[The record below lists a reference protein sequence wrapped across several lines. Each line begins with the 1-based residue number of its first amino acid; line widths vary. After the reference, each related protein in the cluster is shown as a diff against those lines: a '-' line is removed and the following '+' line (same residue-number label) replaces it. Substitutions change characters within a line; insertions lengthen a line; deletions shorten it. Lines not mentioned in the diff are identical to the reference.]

1 MGILL
6 LNILIYYLQ
15 ILELWFKSY
24 EFLKFISIS
33 AICLNSQKMGLTVLY
48 RAGPSPSRGPV
59 GHQPRWHA
67 TSACGPPAGLTGA
80 GRPGPARA
88 RGGRRQAADGSVDP
102 RRTSP
107 SGGYQTSLRVE
118 EAQLTVAPPANGR
131 RSDEDND
138 DRRRPAVV
146 YDDGDELVQ
155 GRGGEDVPEDGVLT
169 LDA

>member
-1 MGILL
+1 MAPHIRD
-6 LNILIYYLQ
+6 
-15 ILELWFKSY
+15 W
-24 EFLKFISIS
+24 
-33 AICLNSQKMGLTVLY
+33 
-48 RAGPSPSRGPV
+48 RGW
-59 GHQPRWHA
+59 PR
-67 TSACGPPAGLTGA
+67 
-80 GRPGPARA
+80 PAR
-88 RGGRRQAADGSVDP
+88 RDGGRRPADHGSVEP

-107 SGGYQTSLRVE
+107 SGGYQTDLRVE

-131 RSDEDND
+131 WSDKDND